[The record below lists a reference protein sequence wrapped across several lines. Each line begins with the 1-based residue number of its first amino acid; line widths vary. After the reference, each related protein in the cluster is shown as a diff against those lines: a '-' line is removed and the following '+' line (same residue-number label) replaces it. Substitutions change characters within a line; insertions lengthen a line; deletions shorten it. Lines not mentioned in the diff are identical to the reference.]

1 MKTTLE
7 INYTTKYG
15 FTDGNN
21 GYIICETLGDTHNVY
36 KSLCKQ
42 INTQNW
48 ETYKFVEFRGV
59 KDDNVIIMLNDLV
72 DKGFINDYEINILI
86 ELV

>member
-1 MKTTLE
+1 MKTILE

-15 FTDGNN
+15 FTEGNN
-21 GYIICETLGDTHNVY
+21 GYITCETLGDTHNVY

-48 ETYKFVEFRGV
+48 DKYKFVEFQGV
-59 KDDNVIIMLNDLV
+59 KDDNVIIMLDDLV

>member
-7 INYTTKYG
+7 IEYTTKYG
-15 FTDGNN
+15 FTDGNE
-21 GYIICETLGDTHNVY
+21 GYITCETLYDIDKVY
-36 KSLCKQ
+36 KCLCKQ

-48 ETYKFVEFRGV
+48 DKYEFVEFQGV
-59 KDDNVIIMLNDLV
+59 KDDNIIIMFDDLV

>member
-21 GYIICETLGDTHNVY
+21 GYIICEKLEDTHNVY
-36 KSLCKQ
+36 KSLREQ

-48 ETYKFVEFRGV
+48 DNYDFVEFQCV
-59 KDDNVIIMLNDLV
+59 KDNNVIIMLDDLV
-72 DKGFINDYEINILI
+72 DKGFINDYEINIII

>member
-36 KSLCKQ
+36 NSLCKQ

-48 ETYKFVEFRGV
+48 DKYEFVEFQGV
-59 KDDNVIIMLNDLV
+59 KDDNIIIMLDDLV
-72 DKGFINDYEINILI
+72 DKGFIDDYEINILI

>member
-7 INYTTKYG
+7 IEYTTKYG
-15 FTDGNN
+15 FTQGNE
-21 GYIICETLGDTHNVY
+21 GYITCETLEDIDSVY
-36 KSLCKQ
+36 DCLCEQ
-42 INTQNW
+42 INTLDWDEYNLI
-48 ETYKFVEFRGV
+48 EFQGV
-59 KDDNVIIMLNDLV
+59 KDDNVIIMFDDLV

>member
-1 MKTTLE
+1 MKTILE

-21 GYIICETLGDTHNVY
+21 GYIICETLGDIHNVY
-36 KSLCKQ
+36 KCLCKQ

-48 ETYKFVEFRGV
+48 DKYNFVEFQGV
-59 KDDNVIIMLNDLV
+59 KDDNFIIMLYDLV
-72 DKGFINDYEINILI
+72 DKGFIDGYEINILI

>member
-1 MKTTLE
+1 MKTILE

-21 GYIICETLGDTHNVY
+21 GYITCETLGDIHNVY
-36 KSLCKQ
+36 KCLCKQ

-48 ETYKFVEFRGV
+48 DKYKFVEFQGV
-59 KDDNVIIMLNDLV
+59 KDDNVIIMLDDLI

>member
-21 GYIICETLGDTHNVY
+21 GYIICETLTDVDGVY
-36 KSLCKQ
+36 TCLREQ

-48 ETYKFVEFRGV
+48 DNYDFVEFQCV
-59 KDDNVIIMLNDLV
+59 KDNNVIIMLDDLV
-72 DKGFINDYEINILI
+72 DKGFINDYEINIII

>member
-21 GYIICETLGDTHNVY
+21 GYIICETLEDIHNVY
-36 KSLCKQ
+36 KCLCKQ
-42 INTQNW
+42 INTHNW
-48 ETYKFVEFRGV
+48 DKYDLVEFQGV
-59 KDDNVIIMLNDLV
+59 KDDNVIIMLYDLV
-72 DKGFINDYEINILI
+72 NKGFINDYEINIII